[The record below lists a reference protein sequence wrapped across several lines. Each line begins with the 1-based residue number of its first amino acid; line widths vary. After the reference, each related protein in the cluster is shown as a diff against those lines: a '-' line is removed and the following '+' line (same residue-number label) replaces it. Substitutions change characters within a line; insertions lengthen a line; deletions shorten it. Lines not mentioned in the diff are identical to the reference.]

1 MLNRRS
7 LFLSL
12 TFLFFTTL
20 GLAQNR
26 NIKIADEAFANERY
40 TEAVQKYL
48 KGYKKLKKNKLE
60 RARINI
66 QIAKSYRMLNDLRRA
81 KSYYSRLIRSK
92 VHEQKPELQLEFARI
107 LLGLAEYEEAKK
119 QFETYLLLVPDD
131 AQALIGLQSV
141 NKIKDWNENP
151 IGYSIEN
158 IRKINTRYS
167 EFSPAYFDK
176 NYQSIIYT
184 TTREEAL
191 GKAKDG
197 WTGMDF
203 SDLFSSR
210 IDSKGAWTAPE
221 TIDDT
226 ETVNTSANE
235 GQATL
240 NDRFNTMYFTRCFQ
254 SETSASGCAIFE
266 VKRSGRLWGEP
277 QIVFLGG
284 DSSSSI
290 GHPTLSSDERTIIFS
305 ADFSNES
312 GGQDL
317 FIAHRKKKGEKFK
330 RARNLG
336 AIINTAGEELF
347 PFLRNDTLL
356 YFASNG
362 HIGMGGLDMYRV
374 TIKGDSAASEVI
386 NMGIPINSFNDDFG
400 IVFHPNLFES
410 GFFNSNRKGGRGQ
423 EDIYSFSLPPIEY
436 TIQGTV
442 IDDYSLQPI
451 RDLEVLL
458 NSNSKKISTSKTNSK
473 GQFSFPSSVIQKGK
487 DYDLIFEKKNY
498 FTQKISESTV
508 GLEHSKTFEEV
519 VRLKRIPEKPILLPE
534 ILFDLAKWDLK
545 PLYEDSLR
553 DLIGTLDANPNIVIE
568 LGAHT
573 DAQGN
578 AEQNDILSQKRAE
591 SVVDYLIDRG
601 IDPGRLIAKGYGE
614 RAPRILEKTIN
625 IKGFTFNE
633 ETLLSEEYID
643 QLQENQ
649 KSIANELNRRIEFR
663 VLRRNYETVDYSQQD
678 TIKSIALVEKGME
691 NAIQVDL
698 IDKDLWEMTIKT
710 NDFPNRVIYTPLT
723 KLNTFS
729 VEFAL
734 KLLEEGIISKDDFE
748 GDAESL
754 IQVGNITHKTII
766 HIRELS
772 IGNKKIENVDVW
784 VWHNSLYPFIINTE
798 TLNRFGKPEFD
809 TKTNKILIFR

>member
-1 MLNRRS
+1 MLNHRS

-12 TFLFFTTL
+12 IFLLTTTFLI
-20 GLAQNR
+20 AQNR

-48 KGYKKLKKNKLE
+48 KGYKKLKKNRLE
-60 RARINI
+60 KARVNM
-66 QIAKSYRMLNDLRRA
+66 QIAKSYLMMNDLRRA

-92 VHEQKPELQLEFARI
+92 AHHQKPELQLEYARI
-107 LLGLAEYEEAKK
+107 LLGLANYEEAKK
-119 QFETYLLLVPDD
+119 QFEAYLLLIPNDPR
-131 AQALIGLQSV
+131 ALIGLKSID
-141 NKIKDWNENP
+141 KIKEWTENP
-151 IGYSIEN
+151 IDYTIEN

-184 TTREEAL
+184 TTREEAT

-203 SDLFSSR
+203 SDLYSSR
-210 IDSKGAWTAPE
+210 IDSKGVWTTPE

-226 ETVNTSANE
+226 ETINTSANE

-254 SETSASGCAIFE
+254 SETTASGCAIMK

-277 QIVFLGG
+277 KMVFLGG
-284 DSSSSI
+284 DSTNSI
-290 GHPTLSSDERTIIFS
+290 GHPTLSNDERTIIFS
-305 ADFSNES
+305 ADFSNGL

-317 FIAHRKKKGEKFK
+317 YIAHRKKDSDKFM
-330 RARNLG
+330 RAHNLG
-336 AIINTAGEELF
+336 GLINTSGEELF

-362 HIGMGGLDMYRV
+362 HIGMGGLDIYRV
-374 TIKGDSAASEVI
+374 TIKGDTAASEIV
-386 NMGIPINSFNDDFG
+386 NMGVPINTFSDDFG
-400 IVFHPNLFES
+400 ITFNPNEFES
-410 GFFNSNRKGGRGQ
+410 GFFSSSRKGGRGK

-436 TIQGTV
+436 AIKGTV

-451 RDLEVLL
+451 KDLEVLL
-458 NSNSKKISTSKTNSK
+458 SDNSKNTYKSKTNSK
-473 GQFSFPSSVIQKGK
+473 GQFSFPSSIVQKRK
-487 DYDLIFEKKNY
+487 DYELSFEKENY
-498 FTQKISESTV
+498 FTQKINESTK

-519 VRLKRIPEKPILLPE
+519 VKLKRIPEKPILLPE

-545 PLYEDSLR
+545 PIYEDSLR
-553 DLIGTLDANPNIVIE
+553 GLIGTLDANPDIVIE

-601 IDPGRLIAKGYGE
+601 IDPGRLVAKGYGE
-614 RAPRILEKTIN
+614 RSPRTLEKTIN
-625 IKGFTFNE
+625 KKGFTFDEGTVLN
-633 ETLLSEEYID
+633 EEYIKY
-643 QLQENQ
+643 LQDD
-649 KSIANELNRRIEFR
+649 KKAVANELNRRIEFR
-663 VLRRNYETVDYSQQD
+663 VLRRNYETIDYSKQD
-678 TIKSIALVEKGME
+678 TIKSIALVDAGME

-698 IDKDLWEMTIKT
+698 IDNDLWEMAAKT
-710 NDFPNRVIYTPLT
+710 NDFPIRLIYTPLT

-734 KLLEEGIISKDDFE
+734 KLLEDGIISKDDFE

-754 IQVGNITHKTII
+754 IQVGTIAHKTLIN
-766 HIRELS
+766 IRELS
-772 IGNKKIENVDVW
+772 IGNKKIKNVQVW

-809 TKTNKILIFR
+809 TKTNKILIFK

>member
-1 MLNRRS
+1 MPTHRS
-7 LFLSL
+7 LLLSL
-12 TFLFFTTL
+12 IFLFLTTFLI
-20 GLAQNR
+20 AQNR
-26 NIKIADEAFANERY
+26 NIKIADQAFADELY

-60 RARINI
+60 KDRVNI
-66 QIAKSYRMLNDLRRA
+66 QVAKSYLMMNDLRRA
-81 KSYYSRLIRSK
+81 KSYYLRLIRSK
-92 VHEQKPELQLEFARI
+92 VHEQKPELQLEYARI
-107 LLGLAEYEEAKK
+107 LLGIADYDEAKK
-119 QFETYLLLVPDD
+119 QFEAYHLLAPDD
-131 AQALIGLQSV
+131 PQGLIGLQSV
-141 NKIKDWNENP
+141 EKIEEWTQNP
-151 IGYSIEN
+151 INYSLEN

-176 NYQSIIYT
+176 NFQSIIYT

-197 WTGMDF
+197 WTGMNF

-210 IDSKGAWTAPE
+210 IDSKGIWTNPE
-221 TIDDT
+221 SIDDT

-254 SETSASGCAIFE
+254 SEASASGCAILE
-266 VKRSGRLWGEP
+266 VKRSGRLWGKP
-277 QIVFLGG
+277 KIVFLGG

-290 GHPTLSSDERTIIFS
+290 GHPTLSADELTIIFS
-305 ADFSNES
+305 ADFPKGLGS
-312 GGQDL
+312 QDL
-317 FIAHRKKKGEKFK
+317 YIAHRNRKGDKFMH
-330 RARNLG
+330 ARNLG
-336 AIINTAGEELF
+336 AIINSSKEELF

-362 HIGMGGLDMYRV
+362 HIGMGGLDIYRV
-374 TIKGDSAASEVI
+374 TIKDDSAASEVF
-386 NMGIPINSFNDDFG
+386 NMGVPINSFQDDFG
-400 IVFHPNLFES
+400 IVFHPNQFES
-410 GFFNSNRKGGRGQ
+410 GFFSSNRKGGRGK
-423 EDIYSFSLPPIEY
+423 EDIYAFSLPPIEY
-436 TIQGTV
+436 AIQGTV

-451 RDLEVLL
+451 RNLEVLL
-458 NSNSKKISTSKTNSK
+458 TDNLKNINKSKTNSK
-473 GQFSFPSSVIQKGK
+473 GQFSFPNSVIQKER
-487 DYDLIFEKKNY
+487 DYILTFEKENY
-498 FTQKISESTV
+498 FTQKINESTK
-508 GLEHSKTFEEV
+508 GLEYSKTFEEV
-519 VRLKRIPEKPILLPE
+519 IRLKRIPEKPILLPE

-553 DLIGTLDANPNIVIE
+553 GLIGTLDANPSIVIE

-601 IDPGRLIAKGYGE
+601 IDPGRLVAKGYGE
-614 RAPRILEKTIN
+614 RAPRTLEKN
-625 IKGFTFNE
+625 IDKKGMAFVEGKILT
-633 ETLLSEEYID
+633 EEYID
-643 QLQENQ
+643 QLPKNQ
-649 KSIANELNRRIEFR
+649 KSIAHELNRRIEFR
-663 VLRRNYETVDYSQQD
+663 VLRRNYKTIDYRQQD
-678 TIKSIALVEKGME
+678 TIKSIALVEVGME

-698 IDKDLWEMTIKT
+698 IDTDIWEMAVKINTLP
-710 NDFPNRVIYTPLT
+710 DRVIYTPLT

-754 IQVGNITHKTII
+754 IEVGSIAHKTMIT
-766 HIRELS
+766 IRELS
-772 IGNKKIENVDVW
+772 IGNRKIENVQVW
-784 VWHNSLYPFIINTE
+784 VWHNSIYPFILNTE
-798 TLNRFGKPEFD
+798 TLNHFGKPEFD
-809 TKTNKILIFR
+809 TRTNKILIFK

>member
-1 MLNRRS
+1 MPTHRS
-7 LFLSL
+7 LLLSL
-12 TFLFFTTL
+12 IFLFLTTFLI
-20 GLAQNR
+20 AQNR
-26 NIKIADEAFANERY
+26 NIKIADQAFADELY

-60 RARINI
+60 KDRVNI
-66 QIAKSYRMLNDLRRA
+66 QVAKSYLMMNDLRRA
-81 KSYYSRLIRSK
+81 KSYYLRLIRSK
-92 VHEQKPELQLEFARI
+92 VHEQKPELQLEYARI
-107 LLGLAEYEEAKK
+107 LLGIADYEEAKK
-119 QFETYLLLVPDD
+119 QFEAYHLLVPDD
-131 AQALIGLQSV
+131 PQGLIGLQSV
-141 NKIKDWNENP
+141 EKIEEWTQNP
-151 IGYSIEN
+151 INYSLEN

-176 NYQSIIYT
+176 NFQSIIYT

-197 WTGMDF
+197 WTGMNF

-210 IDSKGAWTAPE
+210 IDSKGIWTNPE
-221 TIDDT
+221 SIDDT

-254 SETSASGCAIFE
+254 SEASASGCAILE
-266 VKRSGRLWGEP
+266 VKRSGRLWGKP
-277 QIVFLGG
+277 KIVFLGG

-290 GHPTLSSDERTIIFS
+290 GHPTLSTDELTIIFS
-305 ADFSNES
+305 ADFPKGL

-317 FIAHRKKKGEKFK
+317 YIAHRKRKGDKFMH
-330 RARNLG
+330 ARNLG
-336 AIINTAGEELF
+336 VIINSSQEELF

-362 HIGMGGLDMYRV
+362 HIGMGGLDIYRV
-374 TIKGDSAASEVI
+374 TIKDDSAASEVF
-386 NMGIPINSFNDDFG
+386 NMGVPINSFQDDFG
-400 IVFHPNLFES
+400 IVFHPNQFES
-410 GFFNSNRKGGRGQ
+410 GFFSSNRKGGRGK
-423 EDIYSFSLPPIEY
+423 EDIYAFSLPPIEY
-436 TIQGTV
+436 AIQGTV

-451 RDLEVLL
+451 RNLEVLL
-458 NSNSKKISTSKTNSK
+458 TDNLKNINKSKTNSK
-473 GQFSFPSSVIQKGK
+473 GQFSFPNSVIQKER
-487 DYDLIFEKKNY
+487 DYILTFEKENY
-498 FTQKISESTV
+498 FTQKINESTK
-508 GLEHSKTFEEV
+508 GLEYSKTFEEV
-519 VRLKRIPEKPILLPE
+519 IRLKRIPEKPILLPE

-553 DLIGTLDANPNIVIE
+553 GLIGTLDANPSIVIE

-591 SVVDYLIDRG
+591 SVVDYLIVRG
-601 IDPGRLIAKGYGE
+601 IDPGRLVAKGYGE
-614 RAPRILEKTIN
+614 RAPRTLEKTIDK
-625 IKGFTFNE
+625 KGMFFIEGTVL
-633 ETLLSEEYID
+633 TEEYID
-643 QLQENQ
+643 QLQKNQ
-649 KSIANELNRRIEFR
+649 KSVAHELNRRIEFR
-663 VLRRNYETVDYSQQD
+663 VLRRNYKTIDYRMQD
-678 TIKSIALVEKGME
+678 TIKSIALVEAGME

-698 IDKDLWEMTIKT
+698 IDNDIWEMAVKINTLP
-710 NDFPNRVIYTPLT
+710 DRVIYTPLT

-754 IQVGNITHKTII
+754 IEVGSIAHKTMIT
-766 HIRELS
+766 IRELS
-772 IGNKKIENVDVW
+772 IGNRKIENVQVW
-784 VWHNSLYPFIINTE
+784 VWHNSIYPFILNTE

-809 TKTNKILIFR
+809 TRTNKILIFK

>member
-1 MLNRRS
+1 MPTHRS
-7 LFLSL
+7 LLLSLIFIFLS
-12 TFLFFTTL
+12 TFLI
-20 GLAQNR
+20 AQNR
-26 NIKIADEAFANERY
+26 NIKIADQAFADELY
-40 TEAVQKYL
+40 DDAVQKYL

-60 RARINI
+60 KDRVNI
-66 QIAKSYRMLNDLRRA
+66 QVAKSYLMMNDLRRA
-81 KSYYSRLIRSK
+81 KSYYLRLIRAK
-92 VHEQKPELQLEFARI
+92 VHEQKPELQLEYARI
-107 LLGLAEYEEAKK
+107 LLGIADYEEAKK
-119 QFETYLLLVPDD
+119 QFEAYHLLVPHDP
-131 AQALIGLQSV
+131 QGLIGLQSV
-141 NKIKDWNENP
+141 EKIEEWTQNP
-151 IGYSIEN
+151 INYSLEN

-176 NYQSIIYT
+176 NFQSIIYT

-210 IDSKGAWTAPE
+210 IDSKGIWTNPE
-221 TIDDT
+221 SIDDT

-254 SETSASGCAIFE
+254 SEASASGCAILE
-266 VKRSGRLWGEP
+266 VKRSGRLWGKP
-277 QIVFLGG
+277 KIVFLGG

-290 GHPTLSSDERTIIFS
+290 GHPTLSADELTIIFS
-305 ADFSNES
+305 ADFPKGL

-317 FIAHRKKKGEKFK
+317 YIAHRNKKGDKFMH
-330 RARNLG
+330 ARNLG
-336 AIINTAGEELF
+336 IIINSSQEELF

-362 HIGMGGLDMYRV
+362 HIGMGGLDIYRV
-374 TIKGDSAASEVI
+374 TIKDDTAASEVF
-386 NMGIPINSFNDDFG
+386 NMGVPINSFQDDFG
-400 IVFHPNLFES
+400 IVFHPNQFES
-410 GFFNSNRKGGRGQ
+410 GFFSSNRKGGRGK
-423 EDIYSFSLPPIEY
+423 EDIYAFDLPPIEY
-436 TIQGTV
+436 AIQGTV

-451 RDLEVLL
+451 RNLEVLL
-458 NSNSKKISTSKTNSK
+458 TDNLKNINKSQTNSK
-473 GQFSFPSSVIQKGK
+473 GQFSFPNSVIQKER
-487 DYDLIFEKKNY
+487 DYILTFEKENY
-498 FTQKISESTV
+498 FTQKINESTK
-508 GLEHSKTFEEV
+508 GLEYSKTFEEV

-553 DLIGTLDANPNIVIE
+553 GLIGTLDANPSIVIE
-568 LGAHT
+568 LAAHT

-591 SVVDYLIDRG
+591 SVVDYLIVRG
-601 IDPGRLIAKGYGE
+601 IDPGRLVAKGYGE
-614 RAPRILEKTIN
+614 RAPRTLEKNTDK
-625 IKGFTFNE
+625 KGMAFVEGKILT
-633 ETLLSEEYID
+633 EEYID
-643 QLQENQ
+643 QLPKNQ
-649 KSIANELNRRIEFR
+649 KSIAHELNRRIEFR
-663 VLRRNYETVDYSQQD
+663 VLRRNYKTIDYRQQD
-678 TIKSIALVEKGME
+678 TIKSIALVEAGME

-698 IDKDLWEMTIKT
+698 IDNDIWEIAVKINTLP
-710 NDFPNRVIYTPLT
+710 DRVIYTPLT

-729 VEFAL
+729 VKFAL

-754 IQVGNITHKTII
+754 IEVGSIAHKTMIT
-766 HIRELS
+766 IRELS
-772 IGNKKIENVDVW
+772 IGNRKIANVQVW
-784 VWHNSLYPFIINTE
+784 VWHNSIYPFILNTE

-809 TKTNKILIFR
+809 TRTNKTLIFQ